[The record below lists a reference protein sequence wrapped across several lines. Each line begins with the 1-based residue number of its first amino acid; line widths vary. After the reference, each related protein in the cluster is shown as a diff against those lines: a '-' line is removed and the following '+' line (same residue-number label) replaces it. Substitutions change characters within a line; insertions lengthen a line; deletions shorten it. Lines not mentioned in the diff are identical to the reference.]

1 MMDSGGL
8 ILAFNQAAEH
18 TFDFSRDEVL
28 GRELTETMHWS
39 GWPAGLRRAWRPQ
52 SSRRS
57 AVSCGCRAT
66 GACPAG
72 PWSSARRCGSGTK
85 AWTTAS
91 RARRRH
97 AARDCMRRSPCRCCA
112 RTRPSG

>member
-39 GWPAGLRRAWRPQ
+39 GWPAGCGGRGGRRVR
-52 SSRRS
+52 
-57 AVSCGCRAT
+57 
-66 GACPAG
+66 GAQ
-72 PWSSARRCGSGTK
+72 R
-85 AWTTAS
+85 
-91 RARRRH
+91 
-97 AARDCMRRSPCRCCA
+97 
-112 RTRPSG
+112 